1 MATFAEL
8 QTNIESLENA
18 TYASFFDVEKFFMDN
33 VESGKKFLQT
43 LHPELT
49 EENAEMVMGTVEKG
63 RQKIDE
69 EEKKREEEEEKQEKE
84 REEQEDAQDEEEP
97 EETREQKR
105 QQRRDERAKRK
116 EERKKKREERK
127 KKRKEQLDQTKKI
140 YKDKKEQIIKQVKE
154 LKKRIK
160 ETIHKLFAE
169 WLSLVQKLAT
179 GLIKSVQSL
188 VAAIITA
195 VAPPWNI
202 PSAIVILLEVIEF
215 YLDLL
220 KQLRLVA
227 PILGSLQYL
236 PIVIQPD
243 KLGIVSSVLNPII
256 KAILLLYTPIAKFNA
271 FIEKLLNKVI
281 EFIGNTIKK
290 NRSFRKASRR
300 LKKLNYCQNPV
311 SNITEDNPGSVDPD
325 DVEEVQEI
333 LEIYKTGQCQR
344 VDAKGVLLHG
354 NLGEREPKCQ
364 VCVTGYKVDPDPDK
378 DGISNK
384 ALSDLRNSLRGDFV
398 SNTIQKGEEEGN
410 YVYDVLLPSGELLLE
425 RSESQLELLKK
436 QYTLLFTN

>member
-1 MATFAEL
+1 MATFQEL
-8 QTNIESLENA
+8 TGNIESLENA

-33 VESGKKFLQT
+33 IEAGKKFLQSI
-43 LHPELT
+43 HPELT
-49 EENAEMVMGTVEKG
+49 EENLEMVMGTVEKG
-63 RQKIDE
+63 KQKIDD

-97 EETREQKR
+97 EETREQRR

-116 EERKKKREERK
+116 DERKKKREERK

-154 LKKRIK
+154 IKKRIK

-169 WLSLVQKLAT
+169 WLSLIQKLSS

-227 PILGSLQYL
+227 PILGPLQYL

-243 KLGIVSSVLNPII
+243 KLGVVSSVLNPII
-256 KAILLLYTPIAKFNA
+256 KAILFLYTPIAKFNA
-271 FIEKLLNKVI
+271 FIEKLLNKII

-311 SNITEDNPGSVDPD
+311 SNITEDNRGDVDED

-354 NLGEREPKCQ
+354 RLGEPGKCQ

-378 DGISNK
+378 DNIGQK
-384 ALSDLRNSLRGDFV
+384 ALTDFKNSLKGDFV
-398 SNTIQKGEEEGN
+398 NNTIQKGEEEGN
-410 YVYDVLLPSGELLLE
+410 YVYDVLLPSGEVLLE
-425 RSESQLELLKK
+425 RTESQLELLKK
-436 QYTLLFTN
+436 QYTLLFTNL